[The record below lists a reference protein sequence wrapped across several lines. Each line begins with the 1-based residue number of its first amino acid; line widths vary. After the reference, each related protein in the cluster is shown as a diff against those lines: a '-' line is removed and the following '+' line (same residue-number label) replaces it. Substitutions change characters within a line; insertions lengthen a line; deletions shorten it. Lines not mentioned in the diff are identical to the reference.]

1 MVFPLLLFP
10 LEVICKMK
18 NPIHIGECIA
28 RHALLQRRDGIYRAS
43 RRPAIVDWRKSSD
56 QPALL
61 TSEHS
66 GDVVILDDSALVGIE
81 PPRLPPSEHEVR
93 HI

>member
-43 RRPAIVDWRKSSD
+43 RRPAIVD
-56 QPALL
+56 
-61 TSEHS
+61 
-66 GDVVILDDSALVGIE
+66 
-81 PPRLPPSEHEVR
+81 
-93 HI
+93 